1 MKFSF
6 LKIYF
11 ILTFF
16 ISTSEAFVWSLSYYQ
31 LIESQ
36 IKSDV
41 SIKMS
46 LQIQEVEKLKL
57 FYEKEIKTRADTIK
71 VNKTKLDKLDIG
83 LVLLLK
89 KISKKEEQI
98 KRLIK

>member
-6 LKIYF
+6 LKIYLIF
-11 ILTFF
+11 VI
-16 ISTSEAFVWSLSYYQ
+16 ITSSSNAVLWSLSYYQ

-41 SIKMS
+41 TLKMD
-46 LQIQEVEKLKL
+46 LQIKEVEKLKL
-57 FYEKEIKTRADTIK
+57 FYEKEIKTRADAIK
-71 VNKTKLDKLDIG
+71 INKTKLNKLDVEV
-83 LVLLLK
+83 LLLLK

-98 KRLIK
+98 KRLVK